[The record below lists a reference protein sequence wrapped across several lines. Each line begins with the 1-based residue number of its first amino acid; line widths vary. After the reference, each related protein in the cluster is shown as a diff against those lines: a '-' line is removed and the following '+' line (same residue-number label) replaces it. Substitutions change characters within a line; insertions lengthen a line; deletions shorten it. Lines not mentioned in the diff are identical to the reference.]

1 MKKII
6 GIIALTAL
14 CGSSVP
20 VFAKIALEIFQPF
33 TLVFIRF
40 LLATISLLP
49 FVKQTNELSFENFKK
64 LFSIAFIGA
73 LNPILLF
80 IALQTTQASVT
91 PLIYASVPIMSAFY
105 LQSVKKQKI
114 TKDQYAGILIGFT
127 GVCIIILL
135 PLITSHQYTPLE
147 MMSGNV
153 LILFASFAFMLY
165 GFYSKSRQVN
175 HAVSPIAL
183 TFYFSL
189 VTLLLSAP
197 FALYEVIKEPILY
210 SDIRWT
216 HVVSALEIGIVGTSI
231 FYFLYQYSLKIS
243 SAITA
248 SLFTYLQPVLTIL
261 LAIALLGEKI
271 TIPLIIGAALAVYG
285 AGHASRKN
293 NH

>member
-20 VFAKIALEIFQPF
+20 VFAKIALEVFPTF
-33 TLVFIRF
+33 TLVTIRF
-40 LLATISLLP
+40 LLATLSLIP
-49 FVKQTNELSFENFKK
+49 FVYRTKELSLGNFKM
-64 LFSIAFIGA
+64 LFPVAFIGA

-91 PLIYASVPIMSAFY
+91 PLIYASVPIMSALY

-114 TKDQYAGILIGFT
+114 TEHQMRGILIGFT

-135 PLITSHQYTPLE
+135 PLITSHRYTPLE
-147 MMSGNV
+147 MMRGNM

-165 GFYSKSRQVN
+165 GFYSKSRQIS
-175 HAVSPIAL
+175 HAVSPLAL

-189 VTLLLSAP
+189 VTLLLSIP
-197 FALYEVIKEPILY
+197 FALYEVIKDPVIFA
-210 SDIRWT
+210 DIRWT
-216 HVVSALEIGIVGTSI
+216 HAVSALEVGLIGTSL

-243 SAITA
+243 SEVTA

-261 LAIALLGEKI
+261 LAVTLLSEKI
-271 TIPLIIGAALAVYG
+271 TIPIVIGGALAVYG
-285 AGHASRKN
+285 AALASRR
-293 NH
+293 